1 MKEEILHLIVVD
13 NGCGIPPETLEY
25 IHRGEK
31 PPQADHGIGI
41 HNVSRR
47 LKLLGKGNQLRVQS
61 KLGLG
66 TKISMEIPATYRED
80 EPLEQQSLK
89 DILEWNF
96 SCGVDIKTA
105 SNGVD
110 AISTATIWHA
120 DLVLMDIEMPGCNG
134 IVAANKIAKVN
145 PLTKFIII
153 TAYERFE
160 YAHEAVRLHAV
171 DYLLKPV
178 EDAVLVSTIQ
188 RLIQEREE
196 ENALQQRVLEVQ
208 APSQELTSQT
218 RSELLIKNVEDYIRK
233 NYRYDISQEIIC
245 DILNMSTGHFSK
257 LFRQYYGVKF
267 IDFLT
272 NIRVEAAKELLLDP
286 TKRTKEI
293 GEMVGYPSS
302 SYFSKIFRQKTGMTP
317 SEYRTKY
324 IESPR

>member
-1 MKEEILHLIVVD
+1 MLRILI
-13 NGCGIPPETLEY
+13 
-25 IHRGEK
+25 
-31 PPQADHGIGI
+31 A
-41 HNVSRR
+41 
-47 LKLLGKGNQLRVQS
+47 
-61 KLGLG
+61 
-66 TKISMEIPATYRED
+66 ED

-188 RLIQEREE
+188 RLIQERDE

>member
-1 MKEEILHLIVVD
+1 MLRILI
-13 NGCGIPPETLEY
+13 
-25 IHRGEK
+25 
-31 PPQADHGIGI
+31 A
-41 HNVSRR
+41 
-47 LKLLGKGNQLRVQS
+47 
-61 KLGLG
+61 
-66 TKISMEIPATYRED
+66 ED

-302 SYFSKIFRQKTGMTP
+302 SYFSTLHFCLSDLGHFFWFRQVQELAVGRSRPPGLPGRGPARRNPAAAEPAENSYTLACGFL
-317 SEYRTKY
+317 
-324 IESPR
+324 PRCHPFSCIGHGG

>member
-1 MKEEILHLIVVD
+1 MLRILI
-13 NGCGIPPETLEY
+13 
-25 IHRGEK
+25 
-31 PPQADHGIGI
+31 A
-41 HNVSRR
+41 
-47 LKLLGKGNQLRVQS
+47 
-61 KLGLG
+61 
-66 TKISMEIPATYRED
+66 ED

-178 EDAVLVSTIQ
+178 EDAGTLPGT
-188 RLIQEREE
+188 
-196 ENALQQRVLEVQ
+196 
-208 APSQELTSQT
+208 
-218 RSELLIKNVEDYIRK
+218 
-233 NYRYDISQEIIC
+233 DIP
-245 DILNMSTGHFSK
+245 
-257 LFRQYYGVKF
+257 
-267 IDFLT
+267 
-272 NIRVEAAKELLLDP
+272 DP
-286 TKRTKEI
+286 KRTAHQKC
-293 GEMVGYPSS
+293 GRLYPE
-302 SYFSKIFRQKTGMTP
+302 KLPI
-317 SEYRTKY
+317 
-324 IESPR
+324 

>member
-1 MKEEILHLIVVD
+1 MLRILI
-13 NGCGIPPETLEY
+13 
-25 IHRGEK
+25 
-31 PPQADHGIGI
+31 A
-41 HNVSRR
+41 
-47 LKLLGKGNQLRVQS
+47 
-61 KLGLG
+61 
-66 TKISMEIPATYRED
+66 ED

-178 EDAVLVSTIQ
+178 EDAVLVSTIPKIDS
-188 RLIQEREE
+188 RAGGGKCTPAACSGGAGTL
-196 ENALQQRVLEVQ
+196 
-208 APSQELTSQT
+208 PGT
-218 RSELLIKNVEDYIRK
+218 
-233 NYRYDISQEIIC
+233 DIP
-245 DILNMSTGHFSK
+245 
-257 LFRQYYGVKF
+257 
-267 IDFLT
+267 
-272 NIRVEAAKELLLDP
+272 DP
-286 TKRTKEI
+286 KRTAHQKC
-293 GEMVGYPSS
+293 GRLYPE
-302 SYFSKIFRQKTGMTP
+302 KLPI
-317 SEYRTKY
+317 
-324 IESPR
+324 

>member
-1 MKEEILHLIVVD
+1 MLRILI
-13 NGCGIPPETLEY
+13 
-25 IHRGEK
+25 
-31 PPQADHGIGI
+31 A
-41 HNVSRR
+41 
-47 LKLLGKGNQLRVQS
+47 
-61 KLGLG
+61 
-66 TKISMEIPATYRED
+66 ED

-110 AISTATIWHA
+110 ASA
-120 DLVLMDIEMPGCNG
+120 LQPFGMRPGLMDIEMPGCNG

-188 RLIQEREE
+188 RSIQEREE

-208 APSQELTSQT
+208 APS
-218 RSELLIKNVEDYIRK
+218 RN
-233 NYRYDISQEIIC
+233 
-245 DILNMSTGHFSK
+245 
-257 LFRQYYGVKF
+257 
-267 IDFLT
+267 
-272 NIRVEAAKELLLDP
+272 
-286 TKRTKEI
+286 
-293 GEMVGYPSS
+293 
-302 SYFSKIFRQKTGMTP
+302 
-317 SEYRTKY
+317 
-324 IESPR
+324 